1 MIKVNLLKEHTVV
14 VPKKQHTIATPKI
27 SWIWL
32 AYIIAVGAITAVL
45 GYQWIDSG
53 NALKKLNTENQSLQ
67 LDLNQLE
74 ALSKQFVELE
84 QKKQERQDRID
95 IIERLVESQQGPVKL
110 MNAVIQAIP
119 DNRNI
124 WLTSLEQTT
133 SGVKVKGETR
143 VPEVVPAFMK
153 DLEKS
158 GIFESV
164 DIEIVER
171 RDEISNFSI
180 LCANKK

>member
-1 MIKVNLLKEHTVV
+1 MIKVNLLKEHAVV
-14 VPKKQHTIATPKI
+14 VPKKQQIIKTPKI
-27 SWIWL
+27 SWAGI
-32 AYIIAVGAITAVL
+32 AYIVAVVALAAVL
-45 GYQWIDSG
+45 GYMWIDSG
-53 NALKKLNTENQSLQ
+53 NALERLNSENQRLEV
-67 LDLNQLE
+67 DLKKMESQRQ
-74 ALSKQFVELE
+74 QFVEFE
-84 QKKQERQDRID
+84 QKKQERQDKIN

-119 DNRNI
+119 DDRNI
-124 WLTSLEQTT
+124 WLTSLEQTA

-143 VPEVVPAFMK
+143 VPEVVPDFMK
-153 DLEKS
+153 ELEKS
-158 GIFESV
+158 GIFASV